1 MMRLLKMIG
10 SVVRL
15 PFIASYIMFRARVIL
30 GGIVLGGVLLA
41 SILMTIGKF
50 VSELYEFRAGDQAV
64 AHCPGDSFDKS
75 AIVFDALTLCATRG
89 VPQDKLT
96 HAARV
101 AAEWLDNDEDGMADN
116 PLVNEKLKANKAT
129 VVMSAAEFLF
139 YSAKIHAA
147 LEAEGRFGQHLGAIE
162 TNNPARRDASQEKIH
177 HIIVGGGW
185 ARAYP
190 ELFDERST
198 DSAVYHA
205 WQKAAAER
213 YYVYE
218 TPYCDEACKVM
229 EFIYKSTAAYLGARA
244 DLAETEFTLK
254 NQAALRSK
262 LPEIVALYES
272 RQYAYPT
279 LHWPDGSYPHEDQ
292 VILYQP

>member
-1 MMRLLKMIG
+1 MMRLLQIIG
-10 SVVRL
+10 N
-15 PFIASYIMFRARVIL
+15 
-30 GGIVLGGVLLA
+30 VLLLA
-41 SILMTIGKF
+41 VIAIAIKLF
-50 VSELYEFRAGDQAV
+50 VLVPDEFRAGDQAV
-64 AHCPGDSFDKS
+64 ANCPGDSFDKS
-75 AIVFDALTLCATRG
+75 ASVFDVLTLCATRG

-101 AAEWLDNDEDGMADN
+101 AAAWLDNDEDGMADN
-116 PLVNEKLKANKAT
+116 PLVHERLKANKAT
-129 VVMSAAEFLF
+129 VVMSAAGFGF
-139 YSAKIHAA
+139 HGAKIHAA
-147 LEAEGRFGQHLGAIE
+147 LEAEGRFGQDLHAIE
-162 TNNPARRDASQEKIH
+162 TNNPARRDASQEEIQ
-177 HIIVGGGW
+177 HIIIGGGW

-213 YYVYE
+213 YYIYE
-218 TPYCDEACKVM
+218 APDCGEDCKVM